1 MTEENTNQLPA
12 QAEIPEFLQKDDWFS
27 AEIDADMLDFDEPY
41 RPPRYTMER
50 GGVPFADVGELH
62 LVSGKPGN
70 GKTGLMSQLEATT
83 LSGQFGGMA
92 GRKVKHRIRNDQGEM
107 TEQEIPARWV
117 HIDTEQGK
125 DDTIAFKN
133 RVCSMAGMSSD
144 EAKQHFF
151 ILRLRDTEKA
161 VDRWRKILKAIY
173 VVRPTDIFIDGLLD
187 IVEDYNDQK
196 ECQPII
202 RKCMMLATEYDASLW
217 AVLHENPM
225 VDKLVG
231 TLGSIAQRKV
241 SEIFVVIKVKQS
253 ELKESERRPDLPDI
267 YFRVKQVK
275 ARGRDVADWLFRYE
289 TNVGGWGQPVE
300 LDSQGGLGYEIPI
313 QAYEDAPD
321 HILGG
326 VVQIPSEAEI
336 TFRVRPEV
344 IPVIQAMLYYRKIRP
359 YPCSKDSDEQGI
371 KYGLTPDLVRPVPGI
386 VTWQAEN
393 ISDHYFRHNGPD
405 RNHQTTAY
413 ALESPKRICCRIPHS
428 PRPEKREEQE

>member
-1 MTEENTNQLPA
+1 MPEITPPEELPHA
-12 QAEIPEFLQKDDWFS
+12 PEFLKSDKWYD
-27 AEIDADMLDFDEPY
+27 IDIDNDFLDFDEPY

-50 GGVPFADVGELH
+50 DGVPFGDVGELH

-83 LSGQFGGMA
+83 LSGQFGGMI
-92 GRKVKHRIRNDQGEM
+92 GRKVKHRIKDEQTGEVK
-107 TEQEIPARWV
+107 EKEIPARLL

-133 RVCSMAGMSSD
+133 RVCSMAGMTST
-144 EAKQHFF
+144 EAKEHLF
-151 ILRLRDTEKA
+151 ILRLRDTERA

-173 VVRPTDIFIDGLLD
+173 IVKPTDIYIDGLLD

-202 RKCMMLATEYDASLW
+202 RKCMMMATEYDASLW

-267 YFRVKQVK
+267 YFKVKQVK

-289 TNVGGWGQPVE
+289 TNAGGWGQPVE
-300 LDSQGGLGYEIPI
+300 LDDNGRVNDPNEAKHRQLVKKADEAFCKFKWTSAGGRRTELDQHLNRLSYTSNREKKDLYDIALSEGIIYQTEDKKYHYKGLNKELPNDKVEDIPFEPPKDG
-313 QAYEDAPD
+313 ED
-321 HILGG
+321 
-326 VVQIPSEAEI
+326 
-336 TFRVRPEV
+336 
-344 IPVIQAMLYYRKIRP
+344 
-359 YPCSKDSDEQGI
+359 
-371 KYGLTPDLVRPVPGI
+371 TP
-386 VTWQAEN
+386 
-393 ISDHYFRHNGPD
+393 F
-405 RNHQTTAY
+405 
-413 ALESPKRICCRIPHS
+413 
-428 PRPEKREEQE
+428 